1 MICLVLAV
9 IGAIELLRLRTTHPV
24 SASALPSVR
33 AIRSIAVLPFKPII
47 AKERDEAL
55 QFGIA
60 DTLIAKISN
69 IRGITVRPLTAVR
82 RYAGPEQDAVEAGRQ
97 LGVEAVLDGT
107 THNAND
113 KIRVTARL
121 LRVSDSSQLWSVQF
135 DTTLADIFS
144 IYDAI
149 SSRLVEEFSL
159 QLTAV
164 EQRELRKRDTQNPDA
179 YRAYLLGR
187 YYQSKLGRENLEK
200 AIDYFKQAVS
210 LDPEYALAYV
220 GLASVD
226 IGLPIGADYP
236 SAGPAEAAK
245 AAATKAI
252 ALDPALA
259 DAYAQLGFVKF
270 WYEWDWPAA
279 EELYRKA
286 IALNPN
292 DSSAHLYYGVV
303 LSIEGHNAEAEREVE
318 IARRI
323 DPLSMQMNII
333 TAQTYM
339 QAHHFDAAEAQL
351 KRALQISPNAFV
363 PHLILGKTYERKQM
377 YDQALEHYRIS
388 WSNSF
393 GETEPLGRIGHLL
406 ALRGESAKARE
417 VLEELTRISKTRY
430 VPPYNIALVHAGL
443 DEKDKAFRL
452 LDRGCQER
460 DVRLVFL
467 RVDPVWDPLRSDPRF
482 RNILSCTHQEP

>member
-1 MICLVLAV
+1 
-9 IGAIELLRLRTTHPV
+9 
-24 SASALPSVR
+24 
-33 AIRSIAVLPFKPII
+33 
-47 AKERDEAL
+47 
-55 QFGIA
+55 
-60 DTLIAKISN
+60 
-69 IRGITVRPLTAVR
+69 
-82 RYAGPEQDAVEAGRQ
+82 
-97 LGVEAVLDGT
+97 
-107 THNAND
+107 
-113 KIRVTARL
+113 
-121 LRVSDSSQLWSVQF
+121 LWSVQF

-226 IGLPIGADYP
+226 IGLPIGADYQ

-259 DAYAQLGFVKF
+259 DAYAHLGFVKF

-279 EELYRKA
+279 KELYRKA

-292 DSSAHLYYGVV
+292 DSSAHLFYGVV

-318 IARRI
+318 IARRL

-351 KRALQISPNAFV
+351 KRALQINPNAFV
-363 PHLILGKTYERKQM
+363 PHLI
-377 YDQALEHYRIS
+377 
-388 WSNSF
+388 
-393 GETEPLGRIGHLL
+393 EPLARIGHLL
-406 ALRGESAKARE
+406 ALRGESARARE
-417 VLEELTRISKTRY
+417 VLGELARISKTRY
-430 VPPYNIALVHAGL
+430 VPPYNVALVHAGL

-452 LDRGCQER
+452 LDRACQER